1 MASGTTATD
10 IADTGLEPT
19 EFVATTL
26 KRYAAP
32 LLRAEIKQEVAA
44 SAIPSIEVA
53 VQVPTTVLLDE

>member
-44 SAIPSIEVA
+44 SAIPM
-53 VQVPTTVLLDE
+53 LLLPA